1 MLSIEVIAPMRHNID
16 TPTFKGKSNKLQR
29 AVMQHRKEAIE
40 NRMLGIVDRA
50 TEQKFSRSGKRKR
63 FAYIG

>member
-40 NRMLGIVDRA
+40 NRMLGIRGEDQRNDRR
-50 TEQKFSRSGKRKR
+50 KKRYA
-63 FAYIG
+63 FIG

>member
-1 MLSIEVIAPMRHNID
+1 MLSIEIIAPQRID
-16 TPTFKGKSNKLQR
+16 TTVQTFKGKSNKLQR

>member
-40 NRMLGIVDRA
+40 LRTIAPIDRRN
-50 TEQKFSRSGKRKR
+50 EQRDGRRAKR
-63 FAYIG
+63 